1 MIKDGQ
7 ANDAACNVARLQIHL
22 GLETLILL
30 ATATLI
36 TTHVSNT
43 RHANIR
49 LHSFTFVYIRL
60 HSFTFVD
67 IRLHPVVSG
76 QDYELLQRVEHVTLD
91 YDGINSI
98 DGTREP

>member
-36 TTHVSNT
+36 TTHVSDT
-43 RHANIR
+43 RHAN
-49 LHSFTFVYIRL
+49 IRL